1 MKHPSALQCT
11 FSLQW
16 AEGLKDCS
24 LKAAL
29 SGSRI
34 KACLKEALAVAE
46 CEGPGE
52 INVRIV
58 DASEALALNR
68 TYRHKAYATNV
79 LTFAY
84 QSEPELMADLVL
96 CASVLEAEAM
106 ELNRPLKDHFAH
118 QDVIRFDHVV
128 TRKSGQRCYV
138 ELHMHM
144 PASWSLGRAAAL
156 RFNVE
161 QALMSSMPGLR
172 ATIELLPSNMESNFA
187 THAESEKH

>member
-11 FSLQW
+11 FTLQW

-96 CASVLEAEAM
+96 CAPVLEAEAM

-118 QDVIRFDHVV
+118 LLVHGCLHALGFDH
-128 TRKSGQRCYV
+128 
-138 ELHMHM
+138 EEDEWM
-144 PASWSLGRAAAL
+144 AL
-156 RFNVE
+156 EMEALEVMALDNLKVPNPY
-161 QALMSSMPGLR
+161 QA
-172 ATIELLPSNMESNFA
+172 
-187 THAESEKH
+187 